1 MPDFEKF
8 KKREVILAVVQIVIA
23 MLISLN
29 CAYIFSYRW
38 NYQDL
43 YSIREQVWFHHHP
56 LINKYLYWN
65 NWITHICHH
74 SKRVQRYDPG
84 PRSTAYKQT
93 WLYTAYPSLATIP
106 LLISNALVLIH
117 RYKQLLKSSFNWSK
131 TFTIYFHTTGIHIL
145 LSLVLWLEHSALEC
159 SSPPPTWSSPA
170 APWPSSSASPCST
183 SSPAS
188 SSCCLS
194 PSAATI
200 PRLPRETSGSCLR
213 VFLQVLNSFSRGWA
227 RNQKTGKSW
236 REIQGKQE

>member
-1 MPDFEKF
+1 M
-8 KKREVILAVVQIVIA
+8 ILAAVQIVIA

-43 YSIREQVWFHHHP
+43 KFLTVIMTKLDFTITLW
-56 LINKYLYWN
+56 LTNTYWN

-194 PSAATI
+194 RSAAII
-200 PRLPRETSGSCLR
+200 PRLPRETSSSCLR
-213 VFLQVLNSFSRGWA
+213 VFLQVLNSSSRGWA
-227 RNQKTGKSW
+227 RNQKTGKSC
-236 REIQGKQE
+236 RKRQGRQW